1 MTKNERTKMIDDQMW
16 LMKKVAQ
23 TGGGEDA
30 WRYGCACLNGAYELY
45 TGVVCSCPRNV
56 KEGVRW
62 LKIAAKRGSV
72 GAMIELGCY
81 YDSLRREKYLW
92 AALYW
97 EKSAWRKGAEFAGN
111 NIALT
116 YSRLGMKRRCHE
128 WLERSYKRC
137 PWSAC
142 VALAKTYLC
151 GYGVRRDVRKAER
164 LFNEVLSD
172 SESVQE
178 DRRLARHYLKMI
190 KRGEFPDDD
199 RPYP

>member
-1 MTKNERTKMIDDQMW
+1 MMHTSYIHKLRECAK
-16 LMKKVAQ
+16 
-23 TGGGEDA
+23 TGDA
-30 WRYGCACLNGAYELY
+30 FAAFRYGSACLRGSLETS
-45 TGVVCSCPRNV
+45 TGEVLRCHKSIR
-56 KEGVRW
+56 EGVIW
-62 LKIAAKRGSV
+62 LKQAADHGC
-72 GAMIELGCY
+72 GEAMIELGVY
-81 YDSLRREKYLW
+81 YGDVSQVRNRAKNLRQ
-92 AALYW
+92 ALYW
-97 EKSAWRKGAEFAGN
+97 EKKAWRTGVEVAGC